1 MNKNL
6 IWQALLSLSVRS
18 FKIVPGSARFG
29 LGKMGAQLLLPF
41 ARRFSLISPKSFAL
55 GSDNDYLWSTLF
67 SSLTHHGVTFDPKI
81 VWRGP
86 AAEPPKGSI
95 FVSGHFYLNFF
106 VIRALHDNG
115 LKQSTVIR
123 DEYERQ
129 PVFGTTE
136 KIDVIKPTA
145 KSLREIK
152 KRVDAGEIVTICI
165 DHSEPIDGW
174 TRLDIPDRQIY
185 ISEAIFKFAERLQI
199 PLVFFG
205 TQVNA
210 KKEIEIHTVRPV
222 STKASE
228 ITAEFTEFLKP
239 LLAANNL

>member
-6 IWQALLSLSVRS
+6 IWQALLSLSVSS
-18 FKIVPGSARFG
+18 FKIVPSSARFG
-29 LGKMGAQLLLPF
+29 LGKIGAQLLLPF

-81 VWRGP
+81 VWSSP
-86 AAEPPKGSI
+86 AEPPKGSI

-106 VIRALHDNG
+106 VIRALHDKG

-123 DEYERQ
+123 DEYDRQ

-145 KSLREIK
+145 KCLREIK
-152 KRVDAGEIVTICI
+152 KRVNAGEVVTICI
-165 DHSEPIDGW
+165 DHCEPIEGW
-174 TRLDIPDRQIY
+174 KKLDIPDRQIY

-210 KKEIEIHTVRPV
+210 KNEIEIHTARPV
-222 STKASE
+222 STKVNE
-228 ITAEFTEFLKP
+228 ITSEFTEFLKP
-239 LLAANNL
+239 LLAFNDI